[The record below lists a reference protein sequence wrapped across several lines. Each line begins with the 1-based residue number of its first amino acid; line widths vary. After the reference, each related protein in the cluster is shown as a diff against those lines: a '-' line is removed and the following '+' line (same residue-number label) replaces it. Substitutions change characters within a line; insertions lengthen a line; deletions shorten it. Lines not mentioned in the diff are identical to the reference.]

1 MKNAA
6 PAITIAP
13 MKRNSSSNRYSL
25 ITFSLVTTDLKGLNA
40 EAIIACLEDDAATIG
55 HADML
60 PEIAD
65 NMLAARDLLES
76 ILSRQPFEHAGE
88 RLQLV
93 ACTLS
98 PEFKRK
104 IFTSLAMA
112 DDEQRLWNDLLTAS
126 AEEAKK

>member
-1 MKNAA
+1 MTTMTKAQ
-6 PAITIAP
+6 P
-13 MKRNSSSNRYSL
+13 
-25 ITFSLVTTDLKGLNA
+25 TTDLKGLIDSLRDHQNGGRRQ
-40 EAIIACLEDDAATIG
+40 ECEDAAT
-55 HADML
+55 A
-60 PEIAD
+60 
-65 NMLAARDLLES
+65 LES
-76 ILSRQPFEHAGE
+76 ILSRQPFEADGQ

-126 AEEAKK
+126 AEEAKGGQEIKDNYIPMSESMKKYVRKGGNT